1 MSALYNVLATRAAGA
16 LVSAVPEVTEAHCLI
31 VSQIGVPVST
41 PALVDLRLAAR
52 DGVPSEQLRNRIEE
66 LIADQFGR
74 IPELVDELIAGTID
88 VF

>member
-1 MSALYNVLATRAAGA
+1 
-16 LVSAVPEVTEAHCLI
+16 
-31 VSQIGVPVST
+31 VST
-41 PALVDLRLAAR
+41 PALVHLGLAAR
-52 DGVPSEQLRNRIEE
+52 DGVPPEQLSNRIEE